1 MIRTIR
7 TIWILGMLASA
18 FSAGAGVDVV
28 APAQPVGELTLE
40 ILMHHMSRTSGVKA
54 RFRESKEVRLLS
66 NPIETRGEIFFIPPD
81 RFARHTSEPGRTTLV
96 IDGESLRFDDEIGN
110 EKIDLS
116 VDPVA
121 RQFVDNFTVLFNGDL
136 PELRNRYEIR
146 FQAEDEHWELVL
158 DPRAKTLRR
167 YLRDITLRGEG
178 PALSEMIVVE
188 TDGDTTATH
197 FDEITTNHLFSEREL
212 EVAFPGPG
220 SPDTPG
226 SRPP

>member
-1 MIRTIR
+1 
-7 TIWILGMLASA
+7 MLVSA
-18 FSAGAGVDVV
+18 FSARADADVV
-28 APAQPVGELTLE
+28 APVQPVGELTLE

-96 IDGESLRFDDEIGN
+96 IDGESLRFDDEIGD

-116 VDPVA
+116 VDPIA

-146 FQAEDEHWELVL
+146 FQAEDERWELVL
-158 DPRAKTLRR
+158 DPRARTLRR
-167 YLRDITLRGEG
+167 YLRNITLRGEG
-178 PALSEMIVVE
+178 SALTEMILVE
-188 TDGDTTATH
+188 TDGDTTTTR
-197 FDEITTNHLFSEREL
+197 FDEITTDHLFSAREL

-220 SPDTPG
+220 SPDAPG
-226 SRPP
+226 SRAP

>member
-1 MIRTIR
+1 MIRA
-7 TIWILGMLASA
+7 IWVLGTLVSTFSASA
-18 FSAGAGVDVV
+18 DVV

-81 RFARHTSEPGRTTLV
+81 RFARHTSEPGHTTLV
-96 IDGESLRFDDEIGN
+96 IDGESLRFDDEIGD

-116 VDPVA
+116 SDPIA

-136 PELRNRYEIR
+136 PELRRRYQIR
-146 FQAEDEHWELVL
+146 FQADDERWELVL
-158 DPRAKTLRR
+158 DPSAKTLRR
-167 YLRDITLRGEG
+167 YLRSITLRGDG

-188 TDGDTTATH
+188 TDGDTTTTR
-197 FDEITTNHLFSEREL
+197 FVEITTNHVFSEREL
-212 EVAFPGPG
+212 EAAFPGPG
-220 SPDTPG
+220 SPDAPG
-226 SRPP
+226 SRAP